1 MKTYS
6 IDFRTTMLRFYG
18 MMAIV
23 FVAFFLHIY
32 WLAVLA
38 LPVLLSIMLGIRFK
52 DDEPAGE
59 GRHVRMEANKKQ
71 PHTQAG

>member
-6 IDFRTTMLRFYG
+6 IDFRTTMLRFYL

-23 FVAFFLHIY
+23 FIAFFLHVY

-38 LPVLLSIMLGIRFK
+38 LPVLLSIMLGIKFK
-52 DDEPAGE
+52 DDEQPRAKH
-59 GRHVRMEANKKQ
+59 RLVNKRIARS
-71 PHTQAG
+71 HAQAS